1 MCTCHAYAHLQATP
15 QACRVAPMEGGLS
28 RACFRPEKAGPYS
41 LTVKLE
47 PGSTKAKSTKP
58 TTLNMTL
65 TCIAGAMDIS
75 KCKIERKDTSI
86 VAGRTGSLTISCC
99 DIFGNPTC
107 NVPVVPLTLVPS
119 GALRVWWARPP
130 KSSTL
135 TLSYSSR
142 ESGPCT
148 LGIAAPKGGASI
160 QSSPVEIDVRPDGP
174 CAAQCTA
181 TPRCGRRIITPET
194 ATLTAGT
201 YPSDGVRGTSSVGSS
216 RSAVMLLYVCRLACM
231 DFWRITLS
239 QIASHGAR
247 FAS

>member
-1 MCTCHAYAHLQATP
+1 MQFSHSYLHRRLVCNTWPVLQRCKRRRYTLTHM
-15 QACRVAPMEGGLS
+15 QAGTHSCRVAPMEGGLV

-41 LTVKLE
+41 LIVKLD
-47 PGSTKAKSTKP
+47 PSTTKAKSAKP

-65 TCIAGAMDIS
+65 NCIAGPMDIS
-75 KCKIERKDTSI
+75 KCKIDRGDSSI

-119 GALRVWWARPP
+119 GQLRVWWARPP

-135 TLSYSSR
+135 TLSFSSR
-142 ESGPCT
+142 EAGKCT

-160 QSSPVEIDVRPDGP
+160 AASPVAIEVLPDGP

-194 ATLTAGT
+194 ATLTAGA
-201 YPSDGVRGTSSVGSS
+201 PLLLHMHS
-216 RSAVMLLYVCRLACM
+216 RCVCI
-231 DFWRITLS
+231 WLS
-239 QIASHGAR
+239 GCPAEMFSM
-247 FAS
+247 